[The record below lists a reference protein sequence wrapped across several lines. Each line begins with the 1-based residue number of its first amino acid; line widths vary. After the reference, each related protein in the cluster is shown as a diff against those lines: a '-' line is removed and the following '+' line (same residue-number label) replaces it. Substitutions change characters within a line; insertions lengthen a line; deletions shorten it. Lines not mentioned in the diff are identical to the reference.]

1 MSQTQQASRGP
12 SSQQTFNPS
21 VNYCLDF
28 ITKLENRSAMVLF
41 QSEAVL
47 TIITIY
53 IGILTLFRDI
63 LSSFYGI
70 PTVVSALLG
79 AIIGA
84 IISKMVLHIL
94 ANKALWALM
103 YCDSGVIKQAMKII
117 GKVLKKN
124 TSNHCSD
131 KNFIKTC
138 IKVLIDECKNI
149 NCGFDIP
156 EKNKTVDDYVNGIT
170 ELYGRIGT
178 NFKKLSISIISA
190 LVVMVYPI
198 CIICKI
204 CSVIIFFI
212 CPIMKEHSLLSV
224 YNIIV
229 YNIIN
234 NIIIY
239 NIMIFI
245 ISAILSGILYILL
258 VLDK

>member
-1 MSQTQQASRGP
+1 MSQAQQASRGS

-41 QSEAVL
+41 QSELAVL

-63 LSSFYGI
+63 LSNSCGI

-84 IISKMVLHIL
+84 IVSKIVLHIL
-94 ANKALWALM
+94 ANKALWALI

-117 GKVLKKN
+117 GKVLKKS
-124 TSNHCSD
+124 TPCHCSD
-131 KNFIKTC
+131 KNFIKIC
-138 IKVLIDECKNI
+138 IKVLIDKCKNI

-178 NFKKLSISIISA
+178 NFRKLSISIVIAFLAVIACSD
-190 LVVMVYPI
+190 
-198 CIICKI
+198 CIIYKACSAIILFI
-204 CSVIIFFI
+204 CSTTGELVL
-212 CPIMKEHSLLSV
+212 PLV
-224 YNIIV
+224 YNIAV
-229 YNIIN
+229 
-234 NIIIY
+234 
-239 NIMIFI
+239 FI